1 MRIGAR
7 SGYGMILN
15 YYELLNVGAH
25 ATEQQIEAA
34 YREKI
39 MKCDSDL
46 MKQRYD
52 TAYYHLTDGKR
63 RYEYDR
69 SLGIHRYK
77 KHGVFYRFMIG
88 LIRGVL
94 TILDALMTFYW
105 CFLIVVVCCSIC
117 DIVYPVLT
125 SGAVSLSA
133 VVSVAAEFAGKYVDE
148 IYILSILALMDLAGH
163 FYVRR
168 ANRYLK
174 HAREVSY
181 EEYTKQEKGSD

>member
-1 MRIGAR
+1 
-7 SGYGMILN
+7 MILN
-15 YYELLNVGAH
+15 YYELLNVGAE
-25 ATEQQIEAA
+25 ATEQQIEEAH
-34 YREKI
+34 REKT
-39 MKCDSDL
+39 MKCDSNL

-77 KHGVFYRFMIG
+77 KHGVFYRIMIR
-88 LIRGVL
+88 LIRFVL
-94 TILDALMTFYW
+94 TLLDALMTFYW
-105 CFLIVVVCCSIC
+105 CFLVVVVCCSVC
-117 DIVYPVLT
+117 YSVYPVLT
-125 SGAVSLSA
+125 SGAVSISA
-133 VVSVAAEFAGKYVDE
+133 VASAVSEYVGKYVDE
-148 IYILSILALMDLAGH
+148 IYILSILALMDLTGH

-181 EEYTKQEKGSD
+181 EEYSEQGKISD

>member
-1 MRIGAR
+1 MRIRAR

-77 KHGVFYRFMIG
+77 KHGVFYRLMIR
-88 LIRGVL
+88 LIRSVL

-133 VVSVAAEFAGKYVDE
+133 GASVATEFAGKYVDE

-181 EEYTKQEKGSD
+181 EEYT

>member
-1 MRIGAR
+1 
-7 SGYGMILN
+7 MILN

-69 SLGIHRYK
+69 SLG
-77 KHGVFYRFMIG
+77 
-88 LIRGVL
+88 
-94 TILDALMTFYW
+94 
-105 CFLIVVVCCSIC
+105 
-117 DIVYPVLT
+117 
-125 SGAVSLSA
+125 
-133 VVSVAAEFAGKYVDE
+133 
-148 IYILSILALMDLAGH
+148 SILQVYDRTDQGCADHTGCVNDILLVFPDSCCMLL
-163 FYVRR
+163 
-168 ANRYLK
+168 NM
-174 HAREVSY
+174 
-181 EEYTKQEKGSD
+181 